1 MLLNEARDRTCF
13 AERLG
18 QQKTLCVRMMKKSK
32 KEATDPPNIMEED
45 SAKPVSGTN

>member
-13 AERLG
+13 AERLR
-18 QQKTLCVRMMKKSK
+18 QQKRLCVRMMKKSK
-32 KEATDPPNIMEED
+32 KEATDPPKITEED